1 MQYRH
6 VGNTGIEIS
15 EIGFGCGGFAG
26 LFVRGSH
33 AEQRAAVTRALELG
47 INYFDEAPEY
57 GNGVS
62 ETNLGLV
69 LKDIGE
75 RPYITTKIEV
85 YAEHLDDIAGRIVQ
99 STEESLQRLQV
110 DYVDFLQV
118 HNPPR
123 LTETTEL
130 RERSF
135 SGLSVN
141 DYLKPGG
148 ALDGLE
154 RLQRDGKARFIGFTN
169 QGGTFEPAAKLID
182 TGRFNLVNL
191 ACSLMEPQFG
201 VDRPYGMTLEG
212 GWGPTPLISYAHAH
226 GVGISVING
235 LASGALTDQGVGGE
249 IPHPLTRGNRLRNE
263 AAAFRFLSRPGER
276 KLAEASIRWLLGLGG
291 VSTVLGGFSSTE
303 QVEESTGNSGA
314 PALSP
319 QDLKRIEMVWR
330 GNFASARP
338 E

>member
-1 MQYRH
+1 MNYRE

-26 LFVRGSH
+26 LFVRGTH
-33 AEQRAAVTRALELG
+33 FEQRAAVSRALELG

-69 LKDIGE
+69 LKDLGV
-75 RPYITTKIEV
+75 RPYITTKVEV
-85 YAEHLDDIAGRIVQ
+85 YGQHLDDIAGRIVK

-123 LTETTEL
+123 LTENTEM
-130 RERSF
+130 REGSF

-154 RLQRDGKARFIGFTN
+154 RVQRAGKVRFIGFTN

-201 VDRPYGMTLEG
+201 VDRPYGMRLEG
-212 GWGPTPLISYAHAH
+212 GWGPTPLIAYAHAH

-235 LASGALTDQGVGGE
+235 LASGALTDMGIAGE
-249 IPHPLTRGNRLRNE
+249 IPHPLTRGSRLRNE
-263 AAAFRFLSRPGER
+263 ARAFNFLSRSGEHN
-276 KLAEASIRWLLGLGG
+276 LAEASIRWLLMLEG
-291 VSTVLGGFSSTE
+291 VSTVLGGFSSVE

-314 PALSP
+314 PALAK
-319 QDLKRIEMVWR
+319 QDLKRIEMAWR
-330 GNFASARP
+330 GNFASAGP